1 MSIPCRP
8 RWCYLGEVSSHTV
21 RSALTDLPPPVE
33 PPERRT
39 GTVPRRARTL
49 GGTLGVTTIG
59 ALLPGSGFLFARRRL
74 LGLLILGFTL
84 AGLGAAVWW
93 VGLDLRSALELATDP
108 TRLKSAAVALGVVL
122 LLWACVVYLT
132 YRQVRPESRPRW
144 HTVVG
149 NLFVLVLCLAVG
161 APLAVAARYAVVQAD
176 LVETVFEDNASATM
190 PTAAT
195 EEDPWAGQARVN
207 VLLLGSDG
215 SETRSGV
222 RTDTVILVSIETAT
236 GRTTMLSL
244 PRNMMNA
251 QFPESSPLHD
261 LYPTGYSG
269 YGDPAYYM
277 LNAIYGQVPERHPGV
292 LGASTNEGADAI
304 KQAVEG
310 SLGLPVDYY
319 VMVNLLGFRQVV
331 DAIGG
336 ITVNVNEPVAIQGDT
351 DLGIPP
357 TGYIEPGPDQHL
369 DGFHA
374 LWFARGRWGSDDY
387 ERMERQRC
395 AVAAIIDAAD
405 PATLLRR
412 YTSLAAAGKEIV
424 STDIPQKL
432 LPDFVELGLRVKD
445 AKLKSVVFE
454 SSEQFYSGDPD
465 FEWMR
470 ETAAK
475 AIDPPPRDD
484 RPKSDPGRAQDTEDQ
499 CAYQPTSS

>member
-1 MSIPCRP
+1 
-8 RWCYLGEVSSHTV
+8 
-21 RSALTDLPPPVE
+21 LTDLPPPTE
-33 PPERRT
+33 PPVRRT
-39 GTVPRRARTL
+39 RTAPRRVRTL
-49 GGTLGVTTIG
+49 RGTLGVTMLG
-59 ALLPGSGFLFARRRL
+59 ALVPGSGLLYARRRV
-74 LGLLILGFTL
+74 LGLLVLGSTV
-84 AGLGAAVWW
+84 AGLGFAIWW

-108 TRLKSAAVALGVVL
+108 TRLKSAAAVLGVVL
-122 LLWACVVYLT
+122 LLWACMVYLT
-132 YRQVRPESRPRW
+132 YRLVRPERRPRS

-149 NLFVLVLCLAVG
+149 HLFVMVLCLAVG
-161 APLAVAARYAVVQAD
+161 APLAVTARYAVVQAD
-176 LVETVFEDNASATM
+176 LVATVFEDNESATM
-190 PTAAT
+190 PSEAT
-195 EEDPWAGQARVN
+195 EEDPWVGQERVN

-222 RTDTVILVSIETAT
+222 RTDTVILVSVETRT

-251 QFPESSPLHD
+251 QFPEDSPLHE

-269 YGDPAYYM
+269 YEDPAYYM
-277 LNAIYGQVPERHPGV
+277 LNAVYGQIPERHPGV
-292 LGASTNEGADAI
+292 LGASTDEGADAI

-336 ITVNVNEPVAIQGDT
+336 ITVNVNKPVAIQGDT
-351 DLGIPP
+351 DRGIPP

-374 LWFARGRWGSDDY
+374 LWFARGRWGSNDY

-395 AVAAIIDAAD
+395 TIAAIIDAAD
-405 PATLLRR
+405 PTTLVRR
-412 YTSLAAAGKEIV
+412 YTDLASAGKEIV
-424 STDIPQKL
+424 SNDVPRHL
-432 LPDFVELGLRVKD
+432 LPAFVELGLRMKD

-454 SSEQFYSGDPD
+454 TSDQFFSGDPD
-465 FEWMR
+465 FEWLR
-470 ETAAK
+470 EAAAK

-484 RPKSDPGRAQDTEDQ
+484 RPKTDPGRAEDIEDQ
-499 CAYQPTSS
+499 CAYQPTTG